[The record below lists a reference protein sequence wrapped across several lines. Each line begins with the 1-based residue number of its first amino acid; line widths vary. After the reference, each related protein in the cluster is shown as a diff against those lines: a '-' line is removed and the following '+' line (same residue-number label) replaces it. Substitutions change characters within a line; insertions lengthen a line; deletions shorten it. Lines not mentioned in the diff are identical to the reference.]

1 MQEWTKVV
9 THPLGLAG
17 FALFLVF
24 SLLARAKRRD
34 ERRWIFPVSLV
45 MAVFALVGGLSL
57 AYRQGK
63 NTPATVIQINTD
75 RGVNIN
81 NANGGTYNID
91 QSTGKS
97 GAQQNSGTRDAA
109 DSNAQKAS
117 EPEHKSSEHKPK
129 TSDR

>member
-1 MQEWTKVV
+1 MQDWTKVV

-24 SLLARAKRRD
+24 SLVARVKRRD

-45 MAVFALVGGLSL
+45 MAVLALGGGLSL
-57 AYRQGK
+57 AYRQSK
-63 NTPATVIQINTD
+63 NNPAAVIQINTD

-91 QSTGKS
+91 QSTDKS
-97 GAQQNSGTRDAA
+97 VTQQNTDIHDAA
-109 DSNAQKAS
+109 DSEPQKA
-117 EPEHKSSEHKPK
+117 PQHKSSEHKPK
-129 TSDR
+129 TSER